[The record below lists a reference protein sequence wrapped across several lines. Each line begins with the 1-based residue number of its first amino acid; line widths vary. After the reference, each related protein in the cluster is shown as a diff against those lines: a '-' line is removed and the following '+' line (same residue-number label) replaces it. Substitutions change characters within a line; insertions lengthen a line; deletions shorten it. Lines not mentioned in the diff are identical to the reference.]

1 MDGVAKDQIVK
12 HDALGLVSTSRE
24 RREALLDSAQPPQCE
39 FERCGLKGAQ
49 FARAVGVND
58 QTFAAWVANAVS
70 LTRPHVLRHPEP
82 MRQAC
87 HA

>member
-1 MDGVAKDQIVK
+1 MESQKIRSVK
-12 HDALGLVSTSRE
+12 HDALGRVSTSRE
-24 RREALLDSAQPPQCE
+24 RREVLLDAAQPPQGE
-39 FERCGLKGAQ
+39 FERRGMKGAQ
-49 FARAVGVND
+49 FARAVGVNG